1 MPEWGVNPEGEWEAA
16 SKGVSPREGQGT
28 PGLPALLGQSSEPAC
43 VSPPS
48 RVCVCVCVYAE
59 VYRSSPHM
67 VASAGREWVGVSTRG
82 GLGMGSGMLG
92 LRMEFGLKARLETCL
107 G

>member
-1 MPEWGVNPEGEWEAA
+1 M
-16 SKGVSPREGQGT
+16 
-28 PGLPALLGQSSEPAC
+28 C
-43 VSPPS
+43 VRVRVRV